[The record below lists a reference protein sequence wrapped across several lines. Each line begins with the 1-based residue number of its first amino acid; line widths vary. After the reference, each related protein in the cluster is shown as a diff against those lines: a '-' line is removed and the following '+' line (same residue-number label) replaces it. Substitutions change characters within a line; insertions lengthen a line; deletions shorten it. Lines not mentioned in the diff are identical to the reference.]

1 MSEILELDDENL
13 DNEKKD
19 DDELR
24 ALIYERLGLEFGSLK
39 SESGNDWVR
48 AKAEIEAEISARL
61 NAKLNKETP
70 KDEQGE
76 NEILEKIKNE
86 ILDENYKSE
95 LIKSGKKDILIAI
108 ARHQDL
114 SDLDFEN
121 MLLNA
126 PYLCVKELSKK
137 SNLTPQM
144 INLLFKKTAKQP
156 RLYADIIKALKD
168 IK

>member
-1 MSEILELDDENL
+1 MSEILELSDENL
-13 DNEKKD
+13 DEKSD

-48 AKAEIEAEISARL
+48 AKAEVEAEISAKL
-61 NAKLNKETP
+61 NAKLNEEIP
-70 KDEQGE
+70 KDEKSE

-86 ILDENYKSE
+86 ILDDIQKDE
-95 LIKSGKKDILIAI
+95 LIKSAKKDILIAL
-108 ARHQDL
+108 ARHQSLNDIQI
-114 SDLDFEN
+114 EN

-137 SNLTPQM
+137 PNLTPQA

-156 RLYADIIKALKD
+156 RLYDEIIRALKE